1 MKKITLLAALFAGFA
16 MNAQV
21 TIWEDGFENYDD
33 FAFSVIGDYSQIDND
48 GDTTYLINGTTF
60 ENEGYTGTAIVF
72 NPSMTTPSSVGT
84 DFDTRSGDKGLYMFA
99 SDGSVSGVPQND
111 DYIITPQIDLTGA
124 LGSTFSFWA
133 KSVTDQYGLEKIEVL
148 LSTTGTAEGDFTE
161 LLSNGVE
168 EVPIDFTEYLF
179 DLSAYDG
186 MPVYIAIHYVTS
198 DAFVLQMDDFKVTA
212 STLGVSD
219 QTFEGFKYFV
229 ANNNL
234 NLSTNTSMEKVALYN
249 MLGQQVISQKL
260 NSNNETVSLSGLQS
274 GVYIATVSIDGA
286 SKSFKIVKN

>member
-260 NSNNETVSLSGLQS
+260 NSNNETVSL
-274 GVYIATVSIDGA
+274 
-286 SKSFKIVKN
+286 